1 MTADRY
7 PDLKISPAGGLPSC
21 SSHQRARR
29 AGSTAGTRDDT
40 RPSSHKL
47 PLPVSQAGRV
57 QAEIGAVRLQDELLS
72 RKDDLRV
79 AGAGGITRMGSV
91 PRMVMEQA
99 ISRTGERPG
108 GLPAVSTSGLT
119 KRFGDRTIVDDVR
132 LSIPAGSVCGF
143 VGPNGAGKTTTIRML
158 LGLVRPTSGSGTI
171 LGGSLAEPAT
181 YLSKVGALIEAPA
194 FYPQL
199 SGREN
204 LRALARLGRLPLA
217 AVDPVLERSGLL
229 ARAGDKYR
237 SYSLGMKQRLGIAAA
252 MLAGPELLILDEPTN
267 GLDPA
272 GIVEMRGLIKSLA
285 GEGLT
290 VLVSSHLISEIE
302 QICDYV
308 VMIRAGRLVHQGSVA
323 ELRATQQSEF
333 LVAPEHDA
341 DRGPLARLL
350 QQAGGTVTPGSGD
363 GVLIVEA
370 PGAGPADLNR
380 LAAQNGITLRQLT
393 ERTRSLERAF
403 FALTGTKSADVPDG
417 QEMGAIR

>member
-1 MTADRY
+1 
-7 PDLKISPAGGLPSC
+7 
-21 SSHQRARR
+21 
-29 AGSTAGTRDDT
+29 
-40 RPSSHKL
+40 
-47 PLPVSQAGRV
+47 
-57 QAEIGAVRLQDELLS
+57 
-72 RKDDLRV
+72 
-79 AGAGGITRMGSV
+79 
-91 PRMVMEQA
+91 MVMEQA
-99 ISRTGERPG
+99 IYRTGERPAG
-108 GLPAVSTSGLT
+108 PLAVSTSGLT
-119 KRFGDRTIVDDVR
+119 KRFGDRTVVDDVA
-132 LSIPAGSVCGF
+132 LAIPSGSVCGF

-171 LGGSLAEPAT
+171 LGGSLTEPAS
-181 YLSKVGALIEAPA
+181 YLHKVGALIESPA

-204 LRALARLGRLPLA
+204 LKALARLGRIPLI

-229 ARAGDKYR
+229 ARAGDRYR

-252 MLAGPELLILDEPTN
+252 MLAHPELLILDEPTN

-272 GIVEMRGLIKSLA
+272 GIVEMRSLIKSFA
-285 GEGLT
+285 DDGIT

-323 ELRATQQSEF
+323 ELRATQQAEF
-333 LVAPEHDA
+333 LLTPEHDT
-341 DRGPLARLL
+341 DRDLLAGLL
-350 QQAGGTVTPGSGD
+350 RQAGHTVTPQNDGGSLLVG
-363 GVLIVEA
+363 A
-370 PGAGPADLNR
+370 PGVGAAGLNR
-380 LAAQNGITLRQLT
+380 LAAENGITLRQLA